1 MKKGEKT
8 SEEKRDEG
16 ERDEG
21 EGSIKWKKRKNDD

>member
-16 ERDEG
+16 E
-21 EGSIKWKKRKNDD
+21 GSIKWKKIKRQEEK